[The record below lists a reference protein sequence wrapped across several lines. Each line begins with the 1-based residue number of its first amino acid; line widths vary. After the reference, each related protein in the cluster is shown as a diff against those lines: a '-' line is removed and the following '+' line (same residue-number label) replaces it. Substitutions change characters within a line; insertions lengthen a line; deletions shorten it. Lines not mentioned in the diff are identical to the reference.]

1 MNWKS
6 ISVGFLRASLAMTAV
21 LLFLFLSV
29 QPVQA
34 QVDTG
39 SILGTIA
46 DASGAPIS
54 GAKVTLTNEGTGAA
68 LSFTTSADGVYKFTP
83 LKIGSYKV
91 TATFQGF
98 QTTAQTNIAQTGRAE
113 LADVVRVAGDLE
125 ASGVFE
131 LRAHADVV
139 KLIVA
144 EKTSGMTDI
153 ASRLIEDALPASLR
167 RTQGIDLRHVL
178 IEGRAI

>member
-1 MNWKS
+1 MINVGRIE
-6 ISVGFLRASLAMTAV
+6 ISAAIVEIYHVFKRGKVPIVKVWTT
-21 LLFLFLSV
+21 
-29 QPVQA
+29 QPDVPQ
-34 QVDTG
+34 TG
-39 SILGTIA
+39 S
-46 DASGAPIS
+46 
-54 GAKVTLTNEGTGAA
+54 
-68 LSFTTSADGVYKFTP
+68 
-83 LKIGSYKV
+83 
-91 TATFQGF
+91 
-98 QTTAQTNIAQTGRAE
+98 AE

-178 IEGRAI
+178 IEGRA

>member
-1 MNWKS
+1 MIDVGRVEVSAAIVKVHNLFKS
-6 ISVGFLRASLAMTAV
+6 SEVSIMKVRAA
-21 LLFLFLSV
+21 
-29 QPVQA
+29 QPDVPQ
-34 QVDTG
+34 TG
-39 SILGTIA
+39 S
-46 DASGAPIS
+46 
-54 GAKVTLTNEGTGAA
+54 
-68 LSFTTSADGVYKFTP
+68 
-83 LKIGSYKV
+83 
-91 TATFQGF
+91 
-98 QTTAQTNIAQTGRAE
+98 AE

-167 RTQGIDLRHVL
+167 RTQGIDLRHAL